1 MLRTLVAGIVAIA
14 LVAGCGSEPAT
25 PVGSGSVAP
34 VTDGPATATASAPA
48 ASATHAASPA
58 PTLSPASIELTVF
71 AAASL
76 RAVLDELIPAYEAAT
91 PGTTV
96 TLATDS
102 SATLAAQIE
111 QGAPAD
117 VFLSADSAW
126 PQRLIE
132 RGLVA
137 GEARTFAT
145 NRPAIIVPAAHPTAV
160 DEPADLAAAGVR
172 IVAAGDG
179 VPITT
184 YAGELVAQLAALP
197 GYPADFAAGY
207 ERNVVSREDNV
218 TTVLTKVGLGEGDA
232 GIVYATDA
240 AGSAAVETIELPTE
254 IDVTA
259 RYAGAVVGAS
269 PHQEGARTFLGWLT
283 GPEAQAILASFGF
296 LPPS

>member
-1 MLRTLVAGIVAIA
+1 MLRTLVAGIVALA
-14 LVAGCGSEPAT
+14 LVAGCASGPAT
-25 PVGSGSVAP
+25 PGGSGSVAP
-34 VTDGPATATASAPA
+34 PTDAPASAS
-48 ASATHAASPA
+48 ASGPSSVEPSTPA
-58 PTLSPASIELTVF
+58 PTPSPVPIELTVF

-76 RAVLDELIPAYEAAT
+76 RAVLDELVPAYEAAT

-96 TLATDS
+96 ALATDS

-137 GEARTFAT
+137 GEARIFAT
-145 NRPAIIVPAAHPTAV
+145 NRPAIIVPATHPTAV
-160 DEPADLAAAGVR
+160 DEPVDLAAAGVR

-184 YAGELVAQLAALP
+184 YAGELVAQLATLP
-197 GYPADFAAGY
+197 GYPADFATGY
-207 ERNVVSREDNV
+207 TRNVVSREDNV
-218 TTVLTKVGLGEGDA
+218 TAVLTKVGLGEGDA

-240 AGSAAVETIELPTE
+240 TGSIAIETIELPAQV
-254 IDVTA
+254 DVTA